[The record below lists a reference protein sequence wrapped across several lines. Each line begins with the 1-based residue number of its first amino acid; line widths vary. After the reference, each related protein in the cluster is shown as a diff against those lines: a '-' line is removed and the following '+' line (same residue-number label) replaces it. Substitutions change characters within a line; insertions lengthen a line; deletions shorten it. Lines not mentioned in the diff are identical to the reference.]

1 MPCSFQYEVKID
13 YGRQTAINRKNETF
27 SLFGHICP
35 SSFFPNKKGSTS
47 VPGAVNFTI
56 K

>member
-27 SLFGHICP
+27 SI

-56 K
+56 R